1 MNYKD
6 WIDVIISILSGLA
19 VTIPLVISLIK
30 TISDAAKEKNWSKIV
45 DITLNYMQKAEQ
57 NIDNG
62 ASRKAWVI
70 SMVRESAVMINYDFN
85 NEAEQKLSMLIDS
98 ICAATKHIN

>member
-30 TISDAAKEKNWSKIV
+30 AISDAAKEKNWSKIV
-45 DITLNYMQKAEQ
+45 DITLSYMQQAEQ
-57 NIDNG
+57 NISNG
-62 ASRKAWVI
+62 ASRKDWVI

-98 ICAATKHIN
+98 ICTATKHIN

>member
-45 DITLNYMQKAEQ
+45 DITLSYM
-57 NIDNG
+57 
-62 ASRKAWVI
+62 
-70 SMVRESAVMINYDFN
+70 
-85 NEAEQKLSMLIDS
+85 
-98 ICAATKHIN
+98 